1 MLSTSGLWRARLPR
15 TAALALSWALL
26 VILTLRLNDG
36 IAYAGVAAVYAL
48 LAGAVFWHRR
58 RGLPPLRLASLDL
71 ALAAW
76 AVALLARAATTP
88 QLWHA
93 LALAPA
99 YLLYPMA
106 YFASRALGAPPV
118 RGALFG
124 FALPLFAGLAA
135 WSFYD
140 QFVLMGRVDG
150 PMSDSNGF
158 AALTAALMVVSIGLA
173 LGVSRLRWL
182 AAPILLAG
190 LPALYFTESRGAAVA
205 LGLVSGGYLL
215 VRALATTRG
224 WPLRRR
230 GLVFGALAM
239 VVLLAAGAA
248 APYVKAKFEHPDI
261 ALQSRLAL
269 LRTAVQ
275 IGLEHSAWTG
285 GGIGTFSREYSARR
299 PLDDQDSAGLRAH
312 NDYVELFTDGGLLTS
327 LPLLLVSVTLGVSTL
342 VVWWRAEAAAGAML
356 AGATYLAL
364 HAGMNHLYMS
374 LPLALTA
381 GVLAGWGQTLRDGR
395 TRRAHAADA
404 LVRGATWTSAALLVP
419 VLLFFACGE
428 AHVRAQVAFGPSAV
442 LYAPFRTERGLRFF
456 AESGWMPRAAFA
468 YAMRAEAQL
477 VQQPPGTPGR
487 AALARDT
494 LRRYRLAYE
503 QGPDT
508 GYAYKLARLLEL
520 TPELATD
527 PALAPGI
534 ETWYETAL
542 RRDPLNFAAL
552 HAYSQWLA
560 RHGKS
565 ERAVVLLDTAL
576 RHIWRPALRE
586 PLLKERARA
595 QAQLAESPI
604 DAAPAFDTAA
614 AATSLRQP

>member
-1 MLSTSGLWRARLPR
+1 MLSTSSPWRAG
-15 TAALALSWALL
+15 LSRSAVPVLFWALL
-26 VILTLRLNDG
+26 AILTLRLNDG
-36 IAYAGVAAVYAL
+36 IAYAGVAVVYAL
-48 LAGAVFWHRR
+48 LAGAVLWQRR
-58 RGLPPLRLASLDL
+58 RPRLRLEPLDL
-71 ALAAW
+71 AMTVW
-76 AVALLARAATTP
+76 AVALLARAATSP
-88 QLWHA
+88 QLWHT

-99 YLLYPMA
+99 YLLYPVA
-106 YFASRALGAPPV
+106 YFASRALGAPSV

-158 AALTAALMVVSIGLA
+158 AALTAALMAVSASLTW
-173 LGVSRLRWL
+173 GVSRLRWL
-182 AAPILLAG
+182 AMLVLLTG

-215 VRALATTRG
+215 VRAIVATRG

-230 GLVFGALAM
+230 GLVFGALAVAM
-239 VVLLAAGAA
+239 LFAAGAA

-275 IGLEHSAWTG
+275 IGLEHGVWTG
-285 GGIGTFSREYSARR
+285 GGIGTFSREYPARR
-299 PLDDQDSAGLRAH
+299 PVDDQDSAGLRAH
-312 NDYVELFTDGGLLTS
+312 NDYVELFADGGLLTS
-327 LPLLLVSVTLGVSTL
+327 LPLLFVSVALGVSAL
-342 VVWWRAEAAAGAML
+342 VAWWRAEAAAGALL

-381 GVLAGWGQTLRDGR
+381 GVLAGWGQTLRGGH
-395 TRRAHAADA
+395 TRRAHAAGA
-404 LVRGATWTSAALLVP
+404 LVRIGVWTSAALVVP
-419 VLLFFACGE
+419 VLLLLACGE
-428 AHVRAQVAFGPSAV
+428 AHVRAQVAFGPSSV

-477 VQQPPGTPGR
+477 VQQPPGAPGR
-487 AALARDT
+487 AALARDV
-494 LRRYRLAYE
+494 LGRYRLAYE

-520 TPELATD
+520 TPELAAD
-527 PALAPGI
+527 PTLAPGI
-534 ETWYETAL
+534 ETWYDTAL
-542 RRDPLNFAAL
+542 QRDPLNFAAL

-560 RHGKS
+560 RHDKS
-565 ERAVVLLDTAL
+565 EHALVLLDTAL

-586 PLLKERARA
+586 PLLRERARV
-595 QAQLAESPI
+595 QRQLAGTPV
-604 DAAPAFDTAA
+604 DAVPAPDTPAA
-614 AATSLRQP
+614 AGSLRRP